1 MPMRSLSRSLRSLL
15 PALALVAAPTLLVA
29 QGERLPLTQDTYD
42 LWRSILQP
50 TLSADGRWAVYTLS
64 PTVGDGMLVARA
76 TGGTTEH
83 RVARGWTGR
92 PLTSVTGTPFSAQAA
107 QITGDSRHVV
117 FLRYPMKGAMDSAR
131 AKKVRP
137 ADQPKNALAIL
148 ALETGAVTTVEK
160 VRGFQV
166 PRDGGRFVFYQT
178 EVDSSASAVRT
189 PGAGARG
196 AAATA
201 AAANDSASK
210 KPKKDTGAP
219 LVLRELATGQETKI
233 DGVTGYVVDR
243 AERVVVYAVAG
254 ADSLKVDGVYARDL
268 ATGTVTPLKTGTGN
282 YRALALDEAGTQ
294 VVFVTDAEE
303 FTTAEKPRMA
313 LYHAALSGPRGRPG
327 PQPATLAVAPTA
339 VGEGLRIA
347 DRGIDFVKSGA
358 VVRFGIAKVLPDS
371 IPADSLAE
379 KSVVDLWHWQD
390 ARPQPMQR
398 LQAAQDRARSW
409 VAVYHVA
416 TKQMRRIGSDSL
428 PQVTISD
435 DGRTA
440 LASTDV
446 PYEQDAIRGEDGYDI
461 HLINTLTGASRQIA
475 TKVRSGG
482 QLSPAAKFVTWWES
496 GRYRVHEV
504 ATGRTRDLT
513 TGITGIRFENEE
525 HDTPSEPT
533 PYGLGGWTV
542 NDARVLVYDRYDI
555 WEVDPLGGAAP
566 RVLTD
571 SVGRREQQ
579 TFRAIPPDAE
589 VRAFDPA
596 TPLTIRAFDNVSK
609 SAGFYRE
616 RLGVTSAP
624 ERIVMA
630 PKSWPVYEKA
640 RRADQ
645 VLVARADYREF
656 PNLWT
661 GRSLDQ
667 LTQISD
673 AMPEQA
679 RYRWGNVQLVTWANL
694 DGVPMEGLLF
704 TPEGFD
710 STKTYPMVTY
720 FYEQLSDGLHSYVR
734 PAGRNTINPTVYTSL
749 GYLVFMPNIHYTPG
763 YPGPSAV
770 KAIVPGVQS
779 LIARGIS
786 DPKRQGISGQ
796 SWGGYQT
803 SYVIT
808 QTSLF
813 AAAVPNATVVNMTSA
828 YGGIRWESGVER
840 AIVNY
845 ERGQSRI
852 GGSLWEFPERYME
865 NSPLFFLDRV
875 TTPVLF
881 MANDADGAVPWY
893 QGIEY
898 FVAMRRLG
906 KEAYMLNYN
915 GDAHNPRKYANQKD
929 IDRRM
934 QEFFA
939 AKLLGA
945 PAPEWMQRGIPF
957 LEKGRDQL
965 GRP

>member
-1 MPMRSLSRSLRSLL
+1 
-15 PALALVAAPTLLVA
+15 
-29 QGERLPLTQDTYD
+29 
-42 LWRSILQP
+42 
-50 TLSADGRWAVYTLS
+50 
-64 PTVGDGMLVARA
+64 
-76 TGGTTEH
+76 
-83 RVARGWTGR
+83 
-92 PLTSVTGTPFSAQAA
+92 
-107 QITGDSRHVV
+107 
-117 FLRYPMKGAMDSAR
+117 
-131 AKKVRP
+131 
-137 ADQPKNALAIL
+137 
-148 ALETGAVTTVEK
+148 
-160 VRGFQV
+160 
-166 PRDGGRFVFYQT
+166 
-178 EVDSSASAVRT
+178 
-189 PGAGARG
+189 
-196 AAATA
+196 
-201 AAANDSASK
+201 
-210 KPKKDTGAP
+210 
-219 LVLRELATGQETKI
+219 
-233 DGVTGYVVDR
+233 
-243 AERVVVYAVAG
+243 
-254 ADSLKVDGVYARDL
+254 
-268 ATGTVTPLKTGTGN
+268 
-282 YRALALDEAGTQ
+282 
-294 VVFVTDAEE
+294 
-303 FTTAEKPRMA
+303 
-313 LYHAALSGPRGRPG
+313 
-327 PQPATLAVAPTA
+327 
-339 VGEGLRIA
+339 
-347 DRGIDFVKSGA
+347 
-358 VVRFGIAKVLPDS
+358 
-371 IPADSLAE
+371 
-379 KSVVDLWHWQD
+379 
-390 ARPQPMQR
+390 
-398 LQAAQDRARSW
+398 
-409 VAVYHVA
+409 
-416 TKQMRRIGSDSL
+416 
-428 PQVTISD
+428 
-435 DGRTA
+435 
-440 LASTDV
+440 
-446 PYEQDAIRGEDGYDI
+446 
-461 HLINTLTGASRQIA
+461 
-475 TKVRSGG
+475 
-482 QLSPAAKFVTWWES
+482 
-496 GRYRVHEV
+496 
-504 ATGRTRDLT
+504 
-513 TGITGIRFENEE
+513 
-525 HDTPSEPT
+525 
-533 PYGLGGWTV
+533 
-542 NDARVLVYDRYDI
+542 
-555 WEVDPLGGAAP
+555 
-566 RVLTD
+566 VLTD
-571 SVGRREQQ
+571 SVGRRDQL
-579 TFRAIPPDAE
+579 TFRAIPPEAE
-589 VRAFDPA
+589 LRAFDPA
-596 TPLTIRAFDNVSK
+596 TPLTVRAFDNVSK
-609 SAGFYRE
+609 AAGFYRE

-661 GRSLDQ
+661 GRALDQ

-673 AMPEQA
+673 VMPEQA

-710 STKTYPMVTY
+710 STKAYPMVTY

-734 PAGRNTINPTVYTSL
+734 PAGRNTINPVVYTSL

-779 LIARGIS
+779 LIARGIA

-852 GGSLWEFPERYME
+852 GGSLWEYPERYLE

-875 TTPVLF
+875 TTPILF

-929 IDRRM
+929 VDRRM

-945 PAPEWMQRGIPF
+945 PAPDWMQRGIPF

-965 GRP
+965 VRP